1 MMRRQSSSRNT
12 AGTGVGIRLLIGLAL
27 AVFSLISYFSS
38 QEFNPVTGEKQ
49 YLSLTVQQ
57 EIALGAQSAP
67 QLIQEFG
74 GLYNDSRAQQLI
86 DEIGF
91 DLVNNSIAADYPWR
105 FEFSVL
111 NDPQT
116 VNAFALPGGPVFIT
130 IALLSRFE
138 TADQVAAVL
147 AHEIVHVLAR
157 HSAQRIAQSNLA
169 NGLIGAVSVA
179 SGDASAAQTAAMI
192 AQIINMSYGRDDEIQ
207 SDTLGVCLM
216 IQAGYD
222 PEAMIDVMRILEA
235 ASGGARQPE
244 FFSTHPNPENRIAR
258 IREAIDTAPQNCQR
272 QGSNVGR

>member
-12 AGTGVGIRLLIGLAL
+12 AGTSVGIRLLIGLAL
-27 AVFSLISYFSS
+27 AVFSLISYVSS

-57 EIALGAQSAP
+57 EIALGLQSAP
-67 QLIQEFG
+67 ELIQEFG
-74 GLYNDSRAQQLI
+74 GLYNDPQAQRLV
-86 DEIGF
+86 DDVGF
-91 DLVNNSIAADYPWR
+91 NLVNNSIAADYPWR

-138 TADQVAAVL
+138 TEDQLAAVL
-147 AHEIVHVLAR
+147 SHEIVHVLAR
-157 HSAQRIAQSNLA
+157 HSAQRIAQNDLT
-169 NGLIGAVSVA
+169 NGLIGAVGVA
-179 SGDASAAQTAAMI
+179 SGDASAQQTAAMI
-192 AQIINMSYGRDDEIQ
+192 AQIVNMSYGRDDEIQ

-216 IQAGYD
+216 LQAGYD
-222 PEAMIDVMRILEA
+222 PNAMIELMRILQDA
-235 ASGGARQPE
+235 GGGARQPE

-258 IREAIDTAPQNCQR
+258 IQEAIAGAPGNCPT
-272 QGSNVGR
+272 GE